1 MFSSGEMNVCIT
13 SFQQFIYVCLLSL
26 WSSPQVSNH
35 QRLFKAQFR
44 ILPRI
49 KNMLQQ
55 VFRLRNSSFTSWYF
69 LVTLAGTHWQSKQ
82 RWEQQA
88 QFPPQRFTRR
98 QLGQKMASVLA
109 SSSRSDTEKL
119 RGVQLYSRTSSL
131 SRLRSTPPER
141 QKARR
146 QKRIKRAFTSQHKI
160 RSTFGFFIK
169 DEGFSQHVPRR
180 CVQLLHVHLPSL
192 RLKVLHHLLHGT
204 QPGNGLWQILNAL
217 LGLRDNCREFGFWHG
232 LWR

>member
-1 MFSSGEMNVCIT
+1 MKPQFFWRNKCMHHLIPTVYLCLYVNFMKFSPKFQIT
-13 SFQQFIYVCLLSL
+13 QG
-26 WSSPQVSNH
+26 
-35 QRLFKAQFR
+35 LFKAQFR
-44 ILPRI
+44 ISQRI

-141 QKARR
+141 RRARR
-146 QKRIKRAFTSQHKI
+146 QKRIKHCFHFT
-160 RSTFGFFIK
+160 T
-169 DEGFSQHVPRR
+169 
-180 CVQLLHVHLPSL
+180 
-192 RLKVLHHLLHGT
+192 
-204 QPGNGLWQILNAL
+204 
-217 LGLRDNCREFGFWHG
+217 
-232 LWR
+232 